1 VDPDAGVV
9 EVWRPGDQRPEIVT
23 EVLTWQVSD
32 DADRLEIGLS
42 DLFEVPRNAESGGE
56 NHG

>member
-1 VDPDAGVV
+1 
-9 EVWRPGDQRPEIVT
+9 VT